1 MPVYS
6 GLDAQLLSKH
16 AKPSPSVELEQ
27 TTTPTPIALT
37 IRPDLEGTF
46 LVNLINLGN
55 RDVTCSVSA
64 IEAKSN

>member
-6 GLDAQLLSKH
+6 GLDAQLLSGH
-16 AKPSPSVELEQ
+16 AKPSPSVELQ
-27 TTTPTPIALT
+27 QTPTPIALT

>member
-46 LVNLINLGN
+46 W
-55 RDVTCSVSA
+55 
-64 IEAKSN
+64 